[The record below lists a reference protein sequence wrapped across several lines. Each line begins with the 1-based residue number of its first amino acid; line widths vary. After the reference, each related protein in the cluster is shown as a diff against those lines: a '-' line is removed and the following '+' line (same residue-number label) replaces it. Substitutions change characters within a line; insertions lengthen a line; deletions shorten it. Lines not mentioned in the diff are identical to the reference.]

1 MITQIKH
8 ERPGVYSSYETSSL
22 TAASAGG
29 GKVAVIA
36 SAGSLEDGKD
46 FYQWTS
52 YSRAAADVGE
62 CALSRMAQL
71 AIRNGAGAVYGIP
84 VKTVE
89 VEGDDDD
96 SGEKYDYDAA
106 FEVAAAIEDV
116 SVVVCDSDDVTVQQK
131 LREMVETC
139 SAARKERI
147 AVVGG
152 KAGESV
158 EDLIKRASDLNH
170 ERVVLVAPGGVDSE
184 GTAVGGAM
192 CAAAVAGAIAG
203 SADPA
208 LPLGGAQLYG
218 LAGLEESYDDRD
230 IDLLVRGGVTP
241 LETLAGACYV
251 VRGVTTRTTTGNVE
265 DATWRE
271 LTTILVV
278 DEVIPGLRNALRAK
292 FSRAKNTEQTRGAI
306 RSQTVMEL
314 EKRVSR
320 EIIDSYED
328 VTVSALEDDPTV
340 CLVEFSFTVAHGLN
354 QVWLSAHITV

>member
-1 MITQIKH
+1 MMTATTH
-8 ERPGVYSSYETSSL
+8 ERPGVYSSYEASSL

-36 SAGSLEDGKD
+36 VVENSEKLGDVKEV
-46 FYQWTS
+46 YQWTS
-52 YSRAAADVGE
+52 YSRAVEDVGD
-62 CALSRMAQL
+62 CTLSRLAQL

-84 VKTVE
+84 VKA
-89 VEGDDDD
+89 
-96 SGEKYDYDAA
+96 GEADYEAA
-106 FEVAAAIEDV
+106 FAAAETIEDV
-116 SVVVCDSDDVTVQQK
+116 SVVVCDSTEETVQQDLK
-131 LREMVETC
+131 EMVERC
-139 SAARKERI
+139 SEARKERI

-152 KAGESV
+152 KANETV
-158 EDLIKRASDLNH
+158 AELVQRAEGLNC
-170 ERVVLVAPGGVDSE
+170 ERVVLVAPGMGGSS
-184 GTAVGGAM
+184 GGAG

-203 SADPA
+203 TTDPA

-218 LAGLEESYDDRD
+218 LEGLEQSYNDGD
-230 IDLLVRGGVTP
+230 IDELVRGGVTA

-251 VRGVTTRTTTGNVE
+251 VRGVTTKTKTGGVK

-271 LTTILVV
+271 LSTILVV

-292 FSRAKNTEQTRGAI
+292 FSRAKNTQQTRGAI
-306 RSQTVMEL
+306 RSQTVLEL

-320 EIIDSYED
+320 EIIDGYED

>member
-1 MITQIKH
+1 MITGIKH

-22 TAASAGG
+22 TAAPAGG
-29 GKVAVIA
+29 GKVAVVA
-36 SAGSLEDGKD
+36 AADKTEDGKD
-46 FYQWTS
+46 VYQWTS
-52 YSRAAADVGE
+52 YSKAAADVGE
-62 CALSRMAQL
+62 CALSQLAQL
-71 AIRNGAGAVYGIP
+71 AIRNGAGMVYGIP
-84 VKTVE
+84 VKAA
-89 VEGDDDD
+89 GDDDA
-96 SGEKYDYDAA
+96 EKAYEAA
-106 FEVAAAIEDV
+106 FEAVTAIEDV
-116 SVVVCDSDDVTVQQK
+116 SVVVCGSTDLAVQQALK
-131 LREMVETC
+131 TMVEEC
-139 SAARKERI
+139 SGARRERI

-152 KAGESV
+152 NAGESV
-158 EDLIKRASDLNH
+158 ADLVKRASELNC
-170 ERVVLVAPGGVDSE
+170 ERVVLVAPGMGDNSG
-184 GTAVGGAM
+184 GTM

-203 SADPA
+203 TADPA

-218 LAGLEESYDDRD
+218 LAGLECSYDDSE
-230 IDLLVRGGVTP
+230 IDTLVQGGVTA
-241 LETLAGACYV
+241 LEALAGSYYV
-251 VRGVTTRTTTGNVE
+251 VRGVTTRTTTGGSP

-340 CLVEFSFTVAHGLN
+340 CLVEFAFTVAHGLN

>member
-1 MITQIKH
+1 MMKATTH
-8 ERPGVYSSYETSSL
+8 ERPGVYSSCETSSL
-22 TAASAGG
+22 TAASTGG
-29 GKVAVIA
+29 GKVAVVA
-36 SAGSLEDGKD
+36 GAGSLEDGKD
-46 FYQWTS
+46 VYQWTS

-62 CALSRMAQL
+62 CALSRLAQL
-71 AIRNGAGAVYGIP
+71 AIRNGAGMVYGIP
-84 VKTVE
+84 VGE
-89 VEGDDDD
+89 EGY
-96 SGEKYDYDAA
+96 KAA
-106 FEVAAAIEDV
+106 FETAAAIEDV
-116 SVVVCDSDDVTVQQK
+116 SVVVCGSDDVEVQQD

-152 KAGESV
+152 KAGETVAELV
-158 EDLIKRASDLNH
+158 ERAKKLNH
-170 ERVVLVAPGGVDSE
+170 ERVVLVAPGGVDS
-184 GTAVGGAM
+184 GGVAVGGAM

-203 SADPA
+203 STDPA

-218 LAGLEESYDDRD
+218 LTGLEKSYDDGD
-230 IDLLVRGGVTP
+230 IDLLVRGGVTA

-251 VRGVTTRTTTGNVE
+251 VRGVTTRTMTGNVD

-292 FSRAKNTEQTRGAI
+292 FSRAKNTQQTRGAI